1 MMKAKN
7 QRRMTSFRFS
17 DATFEILEQ
26 ACNATGMTMT
36 EVIERCLRGHLTSLL
51 AEVTREREEA
61 ASQLEDYFDS
71 MDTEE
76 QLEKHMAK
84 KGKKVGKRSRV
95 DVDALKLAQH
105 AANEVKK
112 KRKKG

>member
-1 MMKAKN
+1 
-7 QRRMTSFRFS
+7 
-17 DATFEILEQ
+17 
-26 ACNATGMTMT
+26 MT
-36 EVIERCLRGHLTSLL
+36 EKNISRYRTFTFRPTAEVEKLLDTVTEAVGIKRSEIINDCLRTYLPKIIQ
-51 AEVTREREEA
+51 AKIDERVNA
-61 ASQLEDYFDS
+61 LEDYFDS

-76 QLEKHMAK
+76 RLEKHMAK